1 MMTSV
6 IRDSVGDEALRD
18 LFDGHYR
25 DLVRLAALLVDD
37 RGTAEEI
44 VQDAFVAAASR
55 WHAIDSGKALA
66 YLRSSVLN
74 GARDVLRR
82 RGTVRRF
89 LARQPR
95 AGDHAPPDHGP
106 EARAISGTTRQDV
119 LRAVRRLPET
129 QRRVVL
135 LRYFLDCTEAEI
147 AETLGVSAG
156 TVKTSAHRALAN
168 LAPALEALR

>member
-1 MMTSV
+1 MMTTV
-6 IRDSVGDEALRD
+6 TREVQDESLRD

-25 DLVRLAALLVDD
+25 ELVRLAALLVDD
-37 RGTAEEI
+37 RGVAEEI
-44 VQDAFVAAASR
+44 VQDAFVAAAAR
-55 WHAIDSGKALA
+55 WERIDGDKTLA

-74 GARDVLRR
+74 GARDALRR

-89 LARQPR
+89 LSRQSQRDDP
-95 AGDHAPPDHGP
+95 APTAESP
-106 EARAISGTTRQDV
+106 EAAAVSHVTRRDV
-119 LRAVRRLPET
+119 LEAVRRLPET
-129 QRRVVL
+129 QRNVVL
-135 LRYFLDCTEAEI
+135 LRYFLDCSEAQI

>member
-1 MMTSV
+1 MMTTV
-6 IRDSVGDEALRD
+6 AHDVQDETLRD

-25 DLVRLAALLVDD
+25 GLVRLAALLVDD
-37 RGTAEEI
+37 RGAAEEI
-44 VQDAFVAAASR
+44 VQDAFVGAAAR
-55 WHAIDSGKALA
+55 WDRIDGEKALA

-74 GARDVLRR
+74 GARDALRR

-89 LARQPR
+89 LSRQSER
-95 AGDHAPPDHGP
+95 NEPPPAVEGP
-106 EARAISGTTRQDV
+106 EATAVSHVTRREV
-119 LRAVRRLPET
+119 LEAVRRLPET
-129 QRRVVL
+129 QRNVVL
-135 LRYFLDCTEAEI
+135 LRYFLDCSEAQI

>member
-1 MMTSV
+1 MMTTV
-6 IRDSVGDEALRD
+6 TRELQDESLRD

-25 DLVRLAALLVDD
+25 ELVRLAALLVDD

-44 VQDAFVAAASR
+44 VQDAFVAAATR
-55 WHAIDSGKALA
+55 WERIDGDKVLA

-74 GARDVLRR
+74 GARDALRR

-89 LARQPR
+89 LFRQAER
-95 AGDHAPPDHGP
+95 NEPPPTAEAP
-106 EARAISGTTRQDV
+106 EAAAVAHITRREV
-119 LRAVRRLPET
+119 LDAVRRLPET
-129 QRRVVL
+129 QRNVVL
-135 LRYFLDCTEAEI
+135 LRYFLDCSEAQI

>member
-1 MMTSV
+1 MMSTMAREV
-6 IRDSVGDEALRD
+6 QDETLRD

-25 DLVRLAALLVDD
+25 ELVRLAVLLVDD
-37 RGTAEEI
+37 RGVAEEV
-44 VQDAFVAAASR
+44 VQDAFVAAAAR
-55 WHAIDSGKALA
+55 WERIDGDKVLA

-74 GARDVLRR
+74 GARDALRR

-89 LARQPR
+89 LSRQGER
-95 AGDHAPPDHGP
+95 NEPPPVAESP
-106 EARAISGTTRQDV
+106 ETAAVAHSTRREV
-119 LRAVRRLPET
+119 LDAVRRLPDT
-129 QRRVVL
+129 QRNVVL
-135 LRYFLDCTEAEI
+135 LRYFLDCSEAQI

>member
-1 MMTSV
+1 MMATV
-6 IRDSVGDEALRD
+6 TRDRVHDTLRD
-18 LFDGHYR
+18 LFDGHYG

-37 RGTAEEI
+37 RGVAEEI
-44 VQDAFVAAASR
+44 VQDAFAAAAGR
-55 WHAIDSGKALA
+55 LDRIDGDKALA

-74 GARDVLRR
+74 GARDALRR

-89 LARQPR
+89 LLRQAERSEPEP
-95 AGDHAPPDHGP
+95 AGPGP
-106 EARAISGTTRQDV
+106 EAAAVSHVTRREV
-119 LRAVRRLPET
+119 LEAVRRLPGT
-129 QRRVVL
+129 QRNVVL
-135 LRYFLDCTEAEI
+135 LRYFLDCSEAQI